1 MNVVLGGLYSTLIV
15 KEKFSGVL
23 NSEKNSSELFME
35 HLGKSNLKVI
45 QVMPQVHNILKV
57 LQQFGQLIYC

>member
-1 MNVVLGGLYSTLIV
+1 
-15 KEKFSGVL
+15 
-23 NSEKNSSELFME
+23 ME